1 MEYSS
6 KLLSDVVD
14 EISRL
19 PGIGKRSALRLAL
32 YLLKQP
38 KENTLSLS
46 KSLER
51 FRTEINYCQKCHNLS
66 ESAICE
72 ICSNEK
78 RNNKL
83 ICVVEDI
90 RDVMAIETTNQYNGL
105 YHVMGGT
112 ISPLEGISAEHIFID
127 DILDKVDQFN
137 EIIISTNASIDGD
150 TTSLYIQRLL
160 NDKEIKITRLAR
172 GLPVGGQLEYVDEA
186 TLSKAIENR
195 TNFND

>member
-1 MEYSS
+1 
-6 KLLSDVVD
+6 
-14 EISRL
+14 
-19 PGIGKRSALRLAL
+19 
-32 YLLKQP
+32 
-38 KENTLSLS
+38 
-46 KSLER
+46 
-51 FRTEINYCQKCHNLS
+51 
-66 ESAICE
+66 
-72 ICSNEK
+72 
-78 RNNKL
+78 
-83 ICVVEDI
+83 
-90 RDVMAIETTNQYNGL
+90 
-105 YHVMGGT
+105 MGGT

>member
-1 MEYSS
+1 MTFIPPSLEKVIEEFS
-6 KLLSDVVD
+6 KF
-14 EISRL
+14 
-19 PGIGKRSALRLAL
+19 PGIGKKTAQRLGIHVLKSNSENIMNLAQALIDV
-32 YLLKQP
+32 
-38 KENTLSLS
+38 KEKIKTCEL
-46 KSLER
+46 
-51 FRTEINYCQKCHNLS
+51 CHNIS
-66 ESAICE
+66 ETSPCLL
-72 ICSNEK
+72 CLDPK
-78 RNNKL
+78 RDKTIL
-83 ICVVEDI
+83 CIVEDSSDI
-90 RDVMAIETTNQYNGL
+90 MLIEKTGYNGL

>member
-1 MEYSS
+1 MTFVPPSLEKVIEEFS
-6 KLLSDVVD
+6 KF
-14 EISRL
+14 
-19 PGIGKRSALRLAL
+19 PGIGKKTAQRLGIHVLKSNSENIMNLAQALIDV
-32 YLLKQP
+32 
-38 KENTLSLS
+38 KEKIKTCEL
-46 KSLER
+46 
-51 FRTEINYCQKCHNLS
+51 CHNIS
-66 ESAICE
+66 ETSPCLL
-72 ICSNEK
+72 CLDPK
-78 RNNKL
+78 RDKTIL
-83 ICVVEDI
+83 CIVEDSSDI
-90 RDVMAIETTNQYNGL
+90 ILIEKTGYNGL

>member
-1 MEYSS
+1 MTFIPPSLEKVIEEFS
-6 KLLSDVVD
+6 KF
-14 EISRL
+14 
-19 PGIGKRSALRLAL
+19 PGIGKKTAQRLGIHVLKSNSENIMNLAQALIDD
-32 YLLKQP
+32 
-38 KENTLSLS
+38 KE
-46 KSLER
+46 KI
-51 FRTEINYCQKCHNLS
+51 RTCELCHNIS
-66 ESAICE
+66 ETSPCLL
-72 ICSNEK
+72 CLDPK
-78 RNNKL
+78 RDKTIL
-83 ICVVEDI
+83 CIVEDSSDI
-90 RDVMAIETTNQYNGL
+90 MLIEKTGYNGL

-137 EIIISTNASIDGD
+137 ELIISTNASIDGD